1 MTTPSRRRVIL
12 VMVELFEAD
21 GVGGG
26 YGDDLKTGERVVVR
40 GPLQFMAEVNRLL
53 DETAQPVVV
62 EHVPASA
69 IVETGPPG
77 RDLDLVTSEHP
88 GIPASALLRP
98 DHAVLSWPDLD
109 RRHEQ

>member
-1 MTTPSRRRVIL
+1 MTTPSRRRVIV
-12 VMVELFEAD
+12 VMVELFEEE

-26 YGDDLKTGERVVVR
+26 YGDDLKTGERVVIR

-62 EHVPASA
+62 EHVPATA

-77 RDLDLVTSEHP
+77 RDLEMVTSEHP
-88 GIPASALLRP
+88 ERAASALLRP
-98 DHAVLSWPDLD
+98 DHAVLSWPDRD
-109 RRHEQ
+109 RRHD

>member
-12 VMVELFEAD
+12 VMVELFEEE

-26 YGDDLKTGERVVVR
+26 YGDDLKTGERVVLR
-40 GPLQFMAEVNRLL
+40 GPLQFMAEVSRLL

-62 EHVPASA
+62 EHVPATA

-77 RDLDLVTSEHP
+77 RDLEMVTSEHP
-88 GIPASALLRP
+88 ETAASSLLRP
-98 DHAVLSWPDLD
+98 DHAVLSWPDRD
-109 RRHEQ
+109 RRHD